1 MKTLSE
7 LAELYAAAKD
17 AEIAA
22 TDTRRRL
29 AAQIQE
35 LTGHGSEGQKTYDA
49 DGWKV
54 SVKAPL
60 IHSMNWDRWETIKQ
74 SIPPHLWPVAMKPSL
89 DREGLEWLKEN
100 QSSTYLLV
108 SDCITV
114 KPGAIQIA
122 VKAVAIEEVA

>member
-1 MKTLSE
+1 MKP
-7 LAELYAAAKD
+7 LAQLAAEYAAAKD

-22 TDTRRRL
+22 IDNRRRI
-29 AAQIQE
+29 AAQIQSFTHHE
-35 LTGHGSEGQKTYDA
+35 SESSKTYAA

-60 IHSMNWDRWETIKQ
+60 IHSMNWDMWEMVKQ

-89 DREGLEWLKEN
+89 DREGLDWLKEN
-100 QSSTYLLV
+100 QVGYYLLV
-108 SDCITV
+108 ADCITT
-114 KPGAIQIA
+114 KPGAVQIS